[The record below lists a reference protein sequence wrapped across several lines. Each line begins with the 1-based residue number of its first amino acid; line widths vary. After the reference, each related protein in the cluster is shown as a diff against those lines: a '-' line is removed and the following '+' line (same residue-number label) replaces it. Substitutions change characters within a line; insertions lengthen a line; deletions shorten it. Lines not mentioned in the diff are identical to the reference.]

1 MDTDRIYA
9 FAREEVYSSLFRRYE
24 KGEFSRDLWKRM
36 GEVGLFGY
44 LISPEHGGS
53 GKGPGDLV
61 DAVEAFIFGGH
72 DLGLCLSWLDHL
84 LIHALV
90 IARFGTDEQKERTL
104 PALALGD
111 RIGALAASEPGS
123 GANPVKMRTRADK
136 RNGTY
141 LITGRK
147 TFITNGPEAD
157 RIIVLARTGPSPGKE
172 GISAFLVEAPV
183 SGFRCE
189 SRLELGFLQTSPH
202 GELVF
207 EDCPVPAANLIDG
220 LGAGHV
226 RISRAV
232 FVWER
237 FLLAS
242 AMAAHFRLLL
252 DRVLQGTAKASIAL
266 ADDVRREVALLHVQ
280 IEGLR
285 EVAKGAACE
294 VLGRSSLDRR
304 LTERLLFLGSF
315 LHQWWERFERF
326 FQKARIEK
334 DPSLSILLQD
344 ARLLHVGRRLQDLQ
358 FGRIAEDLLA
368 REGPGPSD
376 LSGREA

>member
-1 MDTDRIYA
+1 MDADRIYA
-9 FAREEVYSSLFRRYE
+9 FAREEVYSSLSHRYE
-24 KGEFSRDLWKRM
+24 KGEFSRDLWKKM

-44 LISPEHGGS
+44 LIPPEYGGS
-53 GKGPGDLV
+53 GKGVGELV
-61 DAVEAFIFGGH
+61 DAAEAFIFGGH

-111 RIGALAASEPGS
+111 RIGALAASEPGT
-123 GANPVKMRTRADK
+123 GANPVKMRTRAEEK
-136 RNGTY
+136 NGTY
-141 LITGRK
+141 LISGKK
-147 TFITNGPEAD
+147 TLITNGPVAD
-157 RIIVLARTGPSPGKE
+157 RIIVLARTGPTPGKD
-172 GISAFLVEAPV
+172 GISAFLVEAPA

-207 EDCPVPAANLIDG
+207 EDCPVPSANLIGG

-232 FVWER
+232 FAWER

-242 AMAAHFRLLL
+242 AMVAHFRLIL
-252 DRVLQGTAKASIAL
+252 DRALQSIVNASAPL
-266 ADDVRREVALLHVQ
+266 ADDDRRETALLHVQ

-285 EVAKGAACE
+285 EAAKGAACE
-294 VLGRSSLDRR
+294 VLGRSALDRR
-304 LTERLLFLGSF
+304 LTERLLFLGSS
-315 LHQWWERFERF
+315 LQQWWGRFERF
-326 FQKARIEK
+326 FDKARIEK
-334 DPSLSILLQD
+334 DRVLSILLQD

-358 FGRIAEDLLA
+358 LGRIADDLLA
-368 REGPGPSD
+368 RARTEK
-376 LSGREA
+376 